1 MKKALAIKR
10 RTIIEDA
17 YINKVIEIDDVPFDT
32 LNKLV
37 KKLNINKDH
46 KTENTKPNPVK
57 YNTQFRKNIR
67 DKLKDINNYDLFVE
81 VYKLII
87 NHNVIYSVNNNGVFF
102 ELNKLDDDIIECIM
116 NLITNY
122 EVDNEYIP
130 LVYDNKYDKKS
141 YNEIYNNLS
150 IKEKNYLKRYY

>member
-1 MKKALAIKR
+1 M
-10 RTIIEDA
+10 D
-17 YINKVIEIDDVPFDT
+17 
-32 LNKLV
+32 
-37 KKLNINKDH
+37 
-46 KTENTKPNPVK
+46 PVT

-67 DKLKDINNYDLFVE
+67 DKLKNINNYDLFVE
-81 VYKLII
+81 VYKLIL
-87 NHNVIYSVNNNGVFF
+87 NHNVIYSVNNNGIFF
-102 ELNKLDDDIIECIM
+102 ELNKLDGDIIECIM

-150 IKEKNYLKRYY
+150 NKERIYLKKYY

>member
-1 MKKALAIKR
+1 M
-10 RTIIEDA
+10 D
-17 YINKVIEIDDVPFDT
+17 
-32 LNKLV
+32 
-37 KKLNINKDH
+37 
-46 KTENTKPNPVK
+46 PVK

-67 DKLKDINNYDLFVE
+67 DKLKEINNYDLFVE
-81 VYKLII
+81 VYKLIL
-87 NHNVIYSVNNNGVFF
+87 NHNVIYSVNNNGIFF

-122 EVDNEYIP
+122 EVDNEHIP

-150 IKEKNYLKRYY
+150 TKERIYLKKYY